1 MVVRSIVNN
10 ALLERVADNLAL
22 RKHAVQLSNY
32 FSSASAAVDGD
43 TSTASC
49 TAVKAGYTWWTVD
62 LGDNYYVGT
71 VVVISPDVNGQYRNI
86 IFDLASICDSL
97 IQL

>member
-1 MVVRSIVNN
+1 VCVNIN
-10 ALLERVADNLAL
+10 IIISVII
-22 RKHAVQLSNY
+22 
-32 FSSASAAVDGD
+32 SAINI
-43 TSTASC
+43 
-49 TAVKAGYTWWTVD
+49 TVD
-62 LGDNYYVGT
+62 LGDSYDVGT

>member
-1 MVVRSIVNN
+1 MQFKQFDRTGLVT
-10 ALLERVADNLAL
+10 
-22 RKHAVQLSNY
+22 
-32 FSSASAAVDGD
+32 D
-43 TSTASC
+43 TNRQTDRHRATAS
-49 TAVKAGYTWWTVD
+49 KALKLSVAGVCVCVSINIIISVINITVD
-62 LGDNYYVGT
+62 LGDSYDVGT

>member
-1 MVVRSIVNN
+1 MCVNIN
-10 ALLERVADNLAL
+10 IIISVIISVINI
-22 RKHAVQLSNY
+22 
-32 FSSASAAVDGD
+32 
-43 TSTASC
+43 
-49 TAVKAGYTWWTVD
+49 TVD
-62 LGDNYYVGT
+62 LGDSYDVGT